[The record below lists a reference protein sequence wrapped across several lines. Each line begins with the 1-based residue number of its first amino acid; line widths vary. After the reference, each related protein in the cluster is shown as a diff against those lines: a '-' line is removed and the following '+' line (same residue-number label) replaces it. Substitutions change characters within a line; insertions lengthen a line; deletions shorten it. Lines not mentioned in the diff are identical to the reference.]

1 MFFIVSPFMLLTR
14 DKLQRQTSDCPDWAV
29 RKSKNNHY
37 FLQKLPDQISTALPA
52 LRMYNFP
59 LLFFFF
65 FLNKLDA
72 TFTKRTEKKE
82 RRSPD
87 AHMPCIQPH

>member
-1 MFFIVSPFMLLTR
+1 MFFIVSPFMLLTG

-59 LLFFFF
+59 LSFFFF
-65 FLNKLDA
+65 
-72 TFTKRTEKKE
+72 
-82 RRSPD
+82 
-87 AHMPCIQPH
+87 